1 MCDLT
6 ALTDIALLIKHESL
20 RDRCAQQL
28 NIFLA
33 ISVTKMLDQNSVTIG
48 SSVTYIGYKAFE
60 NCASLSNVTFKNAN
74 GWWHSYSVWYGT
86 EWESIPADDL
96 TFGRGG
102 WYLRDKYCDARWK
115 RD

>member
-33 ISVTKMLDQNSVTIG
+33 ISVTKMLDHN
-48 SSVTYIGYKAFE
+48 
-60 NCASLSNVTFKNAN
+60 TF
-74 GWWHSYSVWYGT
+74 T
-86 EWESIPADDL
+86 
-96 TFGRGG
+96 GRHFAIVQEI
-102 WYLRDKYCDARWK
+102 LK
-115 RD
+115 RL